1 MKGSSISVS
10 WRYVLLCFFSRSSI
24 RVRSL
29 IKQQSIVRYRLKIYI
44 FFSHSIYVIQLRFL
58 ISRKGILRKI

>member
-1 MKGSSISVS
+1 MKGSGISVS

-29 IKQQSIVRYRLKIYI
+29 IKKAKYCAISGKNLYL
-44 FFSHSIYVIQLRFL
+44 FFHSIYVIQLRFL